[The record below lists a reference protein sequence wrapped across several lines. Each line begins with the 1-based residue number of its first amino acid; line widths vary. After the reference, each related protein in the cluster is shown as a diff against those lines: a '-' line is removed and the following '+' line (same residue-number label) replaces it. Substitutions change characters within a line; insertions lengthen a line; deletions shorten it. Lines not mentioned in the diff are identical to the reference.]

1 MLYLEFSRKE
11 EETQRFIRAV
21 KTMLPIHHPNIV
33 ELYDAGRTDGYCWMA
48 MEYVAGAS
56 LTRVIKEI
64 GTNGMLDWREVI
76 IVGIQIARGL
86 QAAFD
91 LQIIHRNITPQNI
104 LIRSADNV
112 AKLGDLMLAKA
123 FAGRLAKQVTG
134 HGELVGDM
142 AYMSPERTQSGAD
155 FDQRSDIYSLGATL
169 YTLICGR
176 PPFDGRSLP
185 ELVGKIR
192 KSAPLRPRLFQDT
205 IPELF
210 ERVVQNMLAKRPEG
224 RYEKPATLLVDLEPV
239 ATSEAIEIGS

>member
-1 MLYLEFSRKE
+1 
-11 EETQRFIRAV
+11 
-21 KTMLPIHHPNIV
+21 
-33 ELYDAGRTDGYCWMA
+33 
-48 MEYVAGAS
+48 
-56 LTRVIKEI
+56 
-64 GTNGMLDWREVI
+64 MLDWREVI

-155 FDQRSDIYSLGATL
+155 VDQRSDIYSLGATL

-205 IPELF
+205 MPELF